1 MGREP
6 RDKPQI
12 RETFEMKLRKTIIA
26 AALAAISAPALAG
39 GFVTLP
45 ESAPLRV
52 VGLNNSA
59 ADPLYLGDGWTPQ
72 TNGYTRVA
80 RRISSVLYDGNDIGL
95 FEDYVYRDNTDG
107 TLLFASQ
114 FTLEVEA
121 QNGYTLEINDI
132 FRHGFAG
139 YDVSVAWYDPDLGS
153 RLVSA
158 ARSSVGRT
166 RPQQPDVYSDD
177 SVNLRTDISIEEEN
191 PSTAWYVIKTNATE
205 FDYLVNGVSIT
216 QAASTNGEE
225 PPFRA
230 ANFEAFAPVPVP
242 EPAEYM
248 LLLGGLG
255 LVGVVASRRK
265 AK

>member
-1 MGREP
+1 MR
-6 RDKPQI
+6 
-12 RETFEMKLRKTIIA
+12 LRKTIIA

-45 ESAPLRV
+45 ESTPLRV
-52 VGLNNSA
+52 AGFSNSTT
-59 ADPLYLGDGWTPQ
+59 DPLYLGDGWTPE
-72 TNGYTRVA
+72 TNGYARVA

-95 FEDYVYRDNTDG
+95 FQDYVYRSTTDG

-121 QNGYTLEINDI
+121 QNDYTLEINDI
-132 FRHGFAG
+132 FRRGFAG
-139 YDVSVAWYDPDLGS
+139 YDVAVAWYDLDLGS

-166 RPQQPDVYSDD
+166 RPQQPDIYSADI
-177 SVNLRTDISIEEEN
+177 VNLRTDISIEEEN
-191 PSTAWYVIKTNATE
+191 PSTAWYLIKTNATE
-205 FDYLVNGVSIT
+205 FDYLVDGVSIT
-216 QAASTNGEE
+216 QAASVSGDD
-225 PPFRA
+225 PPFRSA
-230 ANFEAFAPVPVP
+230 TFEAFAPVPVP

-265 AK
+265 AG

>member
-1 MGREP
+1 MR
-6 RDKPQI
+6 
-12 RETFEMKLRKTIIA
+12 LRKTIIA
-26 AALAAISAPALAG
+26 AALAALSAPVLAG
-39 GFVTLP
+39 GFVSLP
-45 ESAPLRV
+45 DSAPFRV
-52 VGLNNSA
+52 TGVNNSA
-59 ADPLYLGDGWTPQ
+59 VDPLYLGDGWTPQ

-95 FEDYVYRDNTDG
+95 FQDYVYRSDTDG

-114 FTLEVEA
+114 FTLEVEE

-132 FRHGFAG
+132 FRRGFAG
-139 YDVSVAWYDPDLGS
+139 YDVAVAWYDPDLGS

-158 ARSSVGRT
+158 AHSTVGRT
-166 RPQQPDVYSDD
+166 RPQQADIYSDD
-177 SVNLRTDISIEEEN
+177 VVNLRTDISIEEEN

-216 QAASTNGEE
+216 QAAGSAGDD

-230 ANFEAFAPVPVP
+230 ATFEAFAPVPVP

-255 LVGVVASRRK
+255 LVGMVASRRK